1 MLIADGHLD
10 LSYNALQVNRNL
22 LHSAITIRAQEA
34 AYRPAIPAGWGSG
47 DGTVALPEMRQGKI
61 ALCFATLLAGCS
73 GHHTVPHMD
82 YPTPEHAHAIARG
95 QLAYYRALEKG
106 GEIRILTDGPGLASH
121 IAEWEAWDTRQAA
134 SSNRGDPPPP
144 LGFVISME
152 GADPVIHPDDLD
164 EWWELGLRMIIV
176 THFGHGRYSGGTGT
190 EEGLGEMGPAL
201 LAGMERTGMLVDM
214 THYSDPA
221 FWQVLDL
228 YGGPLLASHSNSRT
242 LVPNQRQFSDEQM
255 KAIIARDG
263 VIGTC
268 LDVWML
274 RPGWVAGLST
284 NEGITLD
291 DVVDHIDHVCQ
302 LAGDSRHAAIGSDLD
317 GGYGQK
323 QCPQDLETIAD
334 LQKLPVLLARR
345 GYKDE
350 DIGNIM
356 VRNWVGLLQRSWI
369 K

>member
-10 LSYNALQVNRNL
+10 LAYNALQVNRNL
-22 LHSAITIRAQEA
+22 LLSAMTIRAQEA
-34 AYRPAIPAGWGSG
+34 SYRPAIPAGWGSG
-47 DGTVALPEMRQGKI
+47 DGTVALPEMRQGKV

-73 GHHTVPHMD
+73 GHTTVPHMD

-95 QLAYYRALEKG
+95 QLAYYRALEKI
-106 GEIRILTDGPGLASH
+106 GEIRILTDWPGLASH
-121 IAEWEAWDTRQAA
+121 IAEWEAWDTRPQA
-134 SSNRGDPPPP
+134 GLPPP

-152 GADPVIHPDDLD
+152 GADPVIHPDDLA

-190 EEGLGEMGPAL
+190 EEGLCEMAPEL
-201 LAGMERTGMLVDM
+201 LAGMERVGMLVDM

-221 FWQVLDL
+221 FWQVLEL
-228 YGGPLLASHSNSRT
+228 YDGPILASHSNCRK
-242 LVPNQRQFSDEQM
+242 LVPNQRQFSDEQLN
-255 KAIIARDG
+255 AVIARDG
-263 VIGTC
+263 VIGAC
-268 LDVWML
+268 LDAWML
-274 RPGWVAGLST
+274 RPGWVAGVST
-284 NEGITLD
+284 NTGITLS
-291 DVVDHIDHVCQ
+291 DVVDQIDHVCQ

-334 LQKLPVLLARR
+334 LQKLTGLLVRR
-345 GYKDE
+345 GYQDE
-350 DIGNIM
+350 DIANIM
-356 VRNWVGLLQRSWI
+356 YRNWVALLQRSWV